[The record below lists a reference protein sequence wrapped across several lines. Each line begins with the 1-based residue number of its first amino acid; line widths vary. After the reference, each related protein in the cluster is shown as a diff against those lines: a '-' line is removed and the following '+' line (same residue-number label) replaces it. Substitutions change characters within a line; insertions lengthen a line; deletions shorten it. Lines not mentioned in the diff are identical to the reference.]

1 MIEVTTPTTPEQWR
15 EWAHQPSRQ
24 ASPAA
29 FALRMLFRD
38 YDKWR
43 AVIAARVDRDVDMY
57 EDELEMEERWAKL
70 RIAAGRDL
78 LAEVERLTKERD
90 DARTALFNI
99 RMKYPD
105 EPV

>member
-15 EWAHQPSRQ
+15 EWA
-24 ASPAA
+24 
-29 FALRMLFRD
+29 FAEARMES
-38 YDKWR
+38 
-43 AVIAARVDRDVDMY
+43 VAARGLRILFEMYDIRGRALSARIDRDCTMY

-70 RIAAGRDL
+70 RIAENRDL